1 MTTTQRTRPWYCRD
15 TAVDEHRAAI
25 ESGKETSTPK
35 MKSTLV
41 AARSLLVNAGII
53 GLGAYGLSLGG
64 DPTFLTALIIAILGA
79 YNGMEFQDL
88 AEFWAAYREAQKHVD
103 DGEQP

>member
-1 MTTTQRTRPWYCRD
+1 MTTTQRPRPWYCRD
-15 TAVDEHRAAI
+15 DAVDEQRAAI
-25 ESGKETSTPK
+25 ESGNDTSTPL

-53 GLGAYGLSLGG
+53 GLGMYGLSLGG
-64 DPTFLTALIIAILGA
+64 DPTFLTALIVAILGA

-88 AEFWAAYREAQKHVD
+88 AEFWAAYREAQQTRSDTD
-103 DGEQP
+103 D